1 MSRYKVG
8 AVTAEPRMEDLLA
21 SIRKAIHEDIGDMP
35 AGATG
40 SQSAEPAPR
49 PGEELAAAASEI
61 QQLRE
66 KISKARAGSRPAA
79 SPAEPGQPPSWTSYV
94 RVAIPEGADRL
105 GVLIVPGAK
114 PQALTFE
121 LGDRAHPWGTTRL
134 VNLTPETVEGWIG
147 KRKLRIAPGAQATS
161 EPAKERKTEEI
172 VLAAAAKPGS
182 QPRLLLSSRVIL
194 EPEKRSLVFLI
205 LRPDGSPDTRAIEDS
220 RVLEPAGA
228 PPPAGAGTRPPAPAG
243 R

>member
-40 SQSAEPAPR
+40 SQGAEPAPR

-79 SPAEPGQPPSWTSYV
+79 SPAEPGQ
-94 RVAIPEGADRL
+94 
-105 GVLIVPGAK
+105 
-114 PQALTFE
+114 
-121 LGDRAHPWGTTRL
+121 RA
-134 VNLTPETVEGWIG
+134 
-147 KRKLRIAPGAQATS
+147 AS
-161 EPAKERKTEEI
+161 
-172 VLAAAAKPGS
+172 LAAALQSETPRRNWRELEPTPLP
-182 QPRLLLSSRVIL
+182 PRLRGAVMESEAARSFTRPEIPPPRGASRSDATAILSGSSAQAVQTAFSRLADTVL
-194 EPEKRSLVFLI
+194 
-205 LRPDGSPDTRAIEDS
+205 TRATGERSVEDLTRELLRVMLKQWLDEHLPSMVERLVREEIE
-220 RVLEPAGA
+220 RVAR
-228 PPPAGAGTRPPAPAG
+228 TG